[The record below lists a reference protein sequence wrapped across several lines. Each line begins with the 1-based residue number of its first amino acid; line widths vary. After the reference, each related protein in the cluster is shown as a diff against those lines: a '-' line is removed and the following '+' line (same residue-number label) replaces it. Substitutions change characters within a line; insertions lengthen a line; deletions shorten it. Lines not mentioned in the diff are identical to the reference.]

1 MKINPSLINQK
12 DTQRYKDTK
21 HRKVS
26 KQKAKKFS
34 KKLFIEQSKN
44 IFESYKSNYELYNFI
59 ERIKESKW

>member
-34 KKLFIEQSKN
+34 KKLFIEQ
-44 IFESYKSNYELYNFI
+44 FLEKSFQAKINQ
-59 ERIKESKW
+59 